1 MGERTGGRRKK
12 SEIINEEELVG
23 ISGRVSG
30 Y

>member
-12 SEIINEEELVG
+12 SEIINEELVG